1 MLRSWEFFYD
11 DVFPC
16 VAELGSVAEQGEG
29 AGQRGVARQGGRAGQ
44 GGGADQWGVVQLG
57 SAAAGLPAGCCCLH
71 PVSRHGCVQC

>member
-1 MLRSWEFFYD
+1 MTFSPALRSLAVWRSRAGDE
-11 DVFPC
+11 
-16 VAELGSVAEQGEG
+16 

-44 GGGADQWGVVQLG
+44 GGGADQWGVVQLA